1 MANRPS
7 RFGFGRRDKR
17 ALWRFGMKKGR
28 RCRSWYAP
36 LARCCGSDRGGA
48 GGGARTI
55 CNALHDRGLGFRRAP
70 RPGRNLARYCVW
82 LYDQKQHRYGKDFLA
97 EQMES
102 LRNLQPLGAGQ
113 ISSSHMRPA
122 NSWIAVYRVVRADGS
137 WPVRQL
143 VPVRSC
149 LVESTP
155 DGEKPTAI
163 VITQFEGGQRIT
175 DKTQQKWI
183 CRQLSISA
191 PAR

>member
-70 RPGRNLARYCVW
+70 RPGRNSGIWREMGVILRLALRPKTALVW
-82 LYDQKQHRYGKDFLA
+82 EGFLSRANGIAEKSPTLWGRSDFEL
-97 EQMES
+97 S
-102 LRNLQPLGAGQ
+102 HGA
-113 ISSSHMRPA
+113 
-122 NSWIAVYRVVRADGS
+122 
-137 WPVRQL
+137 
-143 VPVRSC
+143 C
-149 LVESTP
+149 
-155 DGEKPTAI
+155 K
-163 VITQFEGGQRIT
+163 
-175 DKTQQKWI
+175 
-183 CRQLSISA
+183 
-191 PAR
+191 